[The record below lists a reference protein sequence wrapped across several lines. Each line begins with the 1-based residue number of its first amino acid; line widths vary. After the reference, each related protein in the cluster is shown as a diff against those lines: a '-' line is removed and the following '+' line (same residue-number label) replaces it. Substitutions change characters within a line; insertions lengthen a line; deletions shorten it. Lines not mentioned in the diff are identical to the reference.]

1 MQKLTSFIDQGC
13 RVLLGDIFA
22 EYLQNTEVA
31 IFQLILT
38 APLLQATIIMADHPQ
53 EVLPMIGDQVMV
65 DENLGTPPDLHH
77 LGTPEYIQKR
87 RIFRKL
93 FMNMLKVDIPAC
105 FYPLSFR
112 QHL

>member
-65 DENLGTPPDLHH
+65 DENLGTPI
-77 LGTPEYIQKR
+77 PETIHEHAKGRYSCV
-87 RIFRKL
+87 L
-93 FMNMLKVDIPAC
+93 
-105 FYPLSFR
+105 LSFV
-112 QHL
+112 LSAAPIELIEKKYN